1 MPSIIPQFLNKISN
15 SNFVKN
21 HVTKSIKD
29 PSFLT
34 KTLLLTSV
42 SKDVFAY
49 ALRVNN
55 TAKNKEIPEDKKHFV
70 ITMDAVT
77 GVTTAVVQIGTGFL
91 IANKKLQNAICSR
104 LFSNFEKNS
113 RAYKN
118 ASRGFAALS
127 TLIGATLF
135 AKRVIVPAVSSK
147 IAEKIEHNYQEKRKA
162 ENEKTQKTFVA

>member
-1 MPSIIPQFLNKISN
+1 MSGIIPQFLNKVSN
-15 SNFVKN
+15 SNFVRK
-21 HVTKSIKD
+21 HVTRSIKD

-55 TAKNKEIPEDKKHFV
+55 VAKNKDIPEDKKHFV
-70 ITMDAVT
+70 MTMDAVT

-91 IANKKLQNAICSR
+91 IANKKLQNAMCSK
-104 LFSNFEKNS
+104 LFSNLEKNS

-147 IAEKIEHNYQEKRKA
+147 IAEKIEHNYQEKQK
-162 ENEKTQKTFVA
+162 EEKNKTQKPIVA

>member
-1 MPSIIPQFLNKISN
+1 MSGIIPQFLNKVSN
-15 SNFVKN
+15 SNFVRK
-21 HVTKSIKD
+21 HVTRSIKD

-55 TAKNKEIPEDKKHFV
+55 VAKNKDIPEDKKHFV
-70 ITMDAVT
+70 MTMDAVT

-91 IANKKLQNAICSR
+91 IANKKLQNAMCSK
-104 LFSNFEKNS
+104 LFSNLEKNS

-147 IAEKIEHNYQEKRKA
+147 IAEKIEHNYQEKNK
-162 ENEKTQKTFVA
+162 NEQKVFNA